1 MLVKDILKVIE
12 DFAPLSAQEGWDNCG
27 LCIGSREAGCKGVLL
42 GLDCT
47 EALVDEA
54 IIRGMDMIITHHPM
68 IFHGVKNISPD
79 DEQGRMIIKA
89 ASFGIKIYGAHTSAD
104 KVVGGVSCAMASRLG
119 LKDVEILDPD
129 QNGFGLGTVGNL
141 PRQYSFGELVDL
153 VKERF
158 RLTMLRSSHPI
169 DVPITRVAMCGG
181 AGSSLIGQARAS
193 GAQVF
198 LTGDVSYHHF
208 FTEEGFAVMDIGHYE
223 SEIDIVDILFSL
235 LKKNFPTFAVCISE
249 NMHNNPVYYY

>member
-1 MLVKDILKVIE
+1 MFVKDILNVIE

-27 LCIGSREAGCKGVLL
+27 LCVGSRESECKGVLI

-47 EALVDEA
+47 ETLVDEA
-54 IIRGMDMIITHHPM
+54 IRRGMDLIITHHPM
-68 IFHGVKNISPD
+68 IFHGVKNITPD
-79 DEQGRMIIKA
+79 NELGRMIIKA
-89 ASFGIKIYGAHTSAD
+89 AAFGIKIYGAHTSAD

-129 QNGFGLGTVGNL
+129 QRGFGLGTVGNL
-141 PRQYSFGELVDL
+141 PRQYTFSELVDF

-158 RLTMLRSSHPI
+158 HLQMLRSSRPI
-169 DVPITRVAMCGG
+169 DRPITRVAMCGG
-181 AGSSLIGQARAS
+181 AGSSLLERAKAS

-235 LKKNFPTFAVCISE
+235 IKKNFPNFAVCISE